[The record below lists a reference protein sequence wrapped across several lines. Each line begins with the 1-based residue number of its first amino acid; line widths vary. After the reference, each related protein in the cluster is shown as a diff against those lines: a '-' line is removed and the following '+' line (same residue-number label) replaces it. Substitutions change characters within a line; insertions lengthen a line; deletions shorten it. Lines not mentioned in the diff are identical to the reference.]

1 MLAIESGLLLNT
13 PCGMKITDILATRS
27 STFSFEFFP
36 PRDDEGLARLFET
49 VAALRSYHPAY
60 VSVTYGAGGSTRR
73 MTLDLVRRIKAET
86 GIETMAHLTCVG
98 STRDEIAQI
107 LDQLAQADINN
118 VLALRGDPPKGQ
130 EQFQVVAGGFAHGD
144 ELVAFIRE
152 QHPELCIGVAG
163 YPEKHPESPDSR
175 TDLTYLV
182 NKVRAGANFII
193 TQLFF
198 GDRDY
203 FAFVKQLRGEGLS
216 VPVLPG
222 IMPIT
227 NVSQI
232 KRFTATCGARIP
244 TTLLNQLEAVQEDS
258 EAVRAVGVAHAV
270 AQCQELLAGGAPGI
284 HLYTLNRSTASVEIL
299 DKLLA

>member
-1 MLAIESGLLLNT
+1 
-13 PCGMKITDILATRS
+13 
-27 STFSFEFFP
+27 
-36 PRDDEGLARLFET
+36 
-49 VAALRSYHPAY
+49 
-60 VSVTYGAGGSTRR
+60 

-130 EQFQVVAGGFAHGD
+130 VQFQAVAGGFAHGD

-163 YPEKHPESPDSR
+163 YPEKHPESPDLR
-175 TDLTYLV
+175 TDLTYLF
-182 NKVRAGANFII
+182 NKVRAGASFII

-198 GDRDY
+198 GNRDY
-203 FAFVKQLRGEGLS
+203 FDFVEQLQAEGLS

-232 KRFTATCGARIP
+232 KRFTATCGASMP
-244 TTLLNQLEAVQEDS
+244 ATLMSQLEAVQEDP
-258 EAVRAVGVAHAV
+258 EAVRAVGVDHSV
-270 AQCQELLAGGAPGI
+270 AQCRELLASGAPGI